1 MVTSQA
7 VSQAAASASRASSS
21 KPAPPPGSS
30 KSFASSQRCTL
41 RIALLSVLFCGEP
54 VVFSPSAAPR
64 SPRLRLAFSFDPSS
78 AGVACACAC
87 ACACAAGCGVSSG
100 AATRVGD
107 FSTAAATSSGFCA
120 GCGVGNGSAYFFK
133 GDDALGV
140 DTCCCVLSAVLR
152 AGDMGMAETPPLS
165 PPFPCPDDRTAVGTN
180 ADAVAFAFKSALD
193 FLDFKTNVAKTSSCA
208 CSDCFTT
215 DIFETTTDSYRSQ
228 ASDKSL

>member
-78 AGVACACAC
+78 AGVACAC

-215 DIFETTTDSYRSQ
+215 DIFETTTDS
-228 ASDKSL
+228 